1 MRKIELGDIEDNKY
15 VDEYILEL
23 QKKLPQYN
31 INLNNVNDF
40 SIMLEEQNNC
50 INCSSICDCKNN
62 NIGYYTKFE
71 NNEFNYTEC
80 KFKRELRLQNE
91 NDSLI
96 QTLYMPRRVL
106 NANLEDFDVN
116 TESRKKIFNHIG
128 SFLSNND
135 EKKSGL
141 YLYGTFSIGKTFTLS
156 CIANELKK
164 ANKECLLIY
173 FPDLVVDLKNAI
185 GTDRFASLINMLK
198 SIAVLMLDDL
208 GSENM
213 TPWIRDEILGPVIN
227 YRLLENK
234 PVFISSNIEPKEL
247 VNHLAIDKSSANQLK
262 AERIVSR
269 LQGLVIPICMDDT
282 DRYKR

>member
-1 MRKIELGDIEDNKY
+1 MRKIEQNVNNKI
-15 VDEYILEL
+15 VDDYIKEL
-23 QKKLPQYN
+23 QDKLPQYK
-31 INLNNVNDF
+31 IDLNNVNDF
-40 SIMLEEQNNC
+40 SVMLEETENC
-50 INCSSICDCKNN
+50 KNCLGLSECKNN
-62 NIGYYTKFE
+62 TKGYFTKYE
-71 NNEFNYTEC
+71 NNDFSYAEC
-80 KFKRELRLQNE
+80 QYKKENRLQNE

-96 QTLYMPRRVL
+96 QTLYISRRVL
-106 NANLEDFDVN
+106 NAKLEDFDVN

-128 SFLSNND
+128 SFLSKTE
-135 EKKSGL
+135 EKKMGL

-185 GTDRFASLINMLK
+185 GTDRFPLLINMLK
-198 SIAVLMLDDL
+198 SIDILMLDDL

-213 TPWIRDEILGPVIN
+213 TAWIRDEILGPVIN
-227 YRLLENK
+227 YRLLEDK

-269 LQGLVIPICMDDT
+269 LQGLVLPICMDDT
-282 DRYKR
+282 NRYKR